1 MNRINSKRGKKT
13 IEGHTC
19 WYSLIIIFKSSHVLA
34 KPPLKRSI
42 QDNISQCD
50 NDKTNIEMLFQ
61 NLPTALNW
69 QLKYARKSLQ
79 IKVTHNSLPIKC
91 VAAFSWA
98 ISCNSHNLMWSREQF
113 IRTNVNKIPEYC
125 TATRNAEQAHTHIRD
140 MRKRQQHSKQ
150 NGNDRDGNRPDDLN
164 VYFIFVVVM
173 VNMIKKRDTLTIYI
187 KLTRSLWIELSPLF
201 E

>member
-98 ISCNSHNLMWSREQF
+98 ISCNNHNLMWSREQI

-125 TATRNAEQAHTHIRD
+125 TATRNAEQAHTHSRYAKKTATLETE
-140 MRKRQQHSKQ
+140 RERQRWKST
-150 NGNDRDGNRPDDLN
+150 RWFECLF
-164 VYFIFVVVM
+164 YFCCRHGEYDK
-173 VNMIKKRDTLTIYI
+173 KKRHINNLY
-187 KLTRSLWIELSPLF
+187 
-201 E
+201 